1 MLWFSTAACLHC
13 LILYECNG
21 RKYGCIETCGCE
33 NFVSGSEGSSQLD
46 GPRWTELIKN
56 KWEKDHQVKDYKAS
70 PKPNIGAGSV
80 LGSWFLFGFCKR
92 LLLWNGKITIALRTI
107 PIFFFASEL
116 DTRTSICLRKSET
129 RDRAGRLSE
138 SPNFSFSLM
147 LKNLCRK
154 LTQRAATIGAFGV
167 SSAGKAGLL
176 VWNSREWALL
186 SPTAV
191 PV

>member
-1 MLWFSTAACLHC
+1 MLDH
-13 LILYECNG
+13 
-21 RKYGCIETCGCE
+21 RMETFLTVCE
-33 NFVSGSEGSSQLD
+33 TMNLD
-46 GPRWTELIKN
+46 
-56 KWEKDHQVKDYKAS
+56 VYKRQRLEQS
-70 PKPNIGAGSV
+70 PS
-80 LGSWFLFGFCKR
+80 
-92 LLLWNGKITIALRTI
+92 
-107 PIFFFASEL
+107 FFFASEL

-176 VWNSREWALL
+176 VWNSRE
-186 SPTAV
+186 
-191 PV
+191 